1 MYTHT
6 VLPPPPPL
14 FITRHT
20 HHTACTQNRQISAIH
35 TVTLT
40 IGNHVIGERLRVNF
54 AIPPQPFH
62 LMLQLGKSRREPHTV
77 KSRIPPPYIRTYR
90 CVHGPHGYTALV
102 WYSRTVARTDA
113 HAHTYV
119 HMCIST
125 DTYTCRHQCICISK
139 YEGMY
144 KTCMLHMYVHT
155 YVITYV
161 RMCVRRM
168 YVCTCTVTLRT
179 YMELCEVSGCR
190 WDITRT
196 TNLLNLFVLFR

>member
-1 MYTHT
+1 M
-6 VLPPPPPL
+6 
-14 FITRHT
+14 IR
-20 HHTACTQNRQISAIH
+20 
-35 TVTLT
+35 
-40 IGNHVIGERLRVNF
+40 ERLRVNF

-62 LMLQLGKSRREPHTV
+62 LMLQLGRSREGTTHSEEQDT
-77 KSRIPPPYIRTYR
+77 PP
-90 CVHGPHGYTALV
+90 VLV

-196 TNLLNLFVLFR
+196 TNLLNLFVLFC

>member
-1 MYTHT
+1 M
-6 VLPPPPPL
+6 
-14 FITRHT
+14 
-20 HHTACTQNRQISAIH
+20 
-35 TVTLT
+35 
-40 IGNHVIGERLRVNF
+40 
-54 AIPPQPFH
+54 
-62 LMLQLGKSRREPHTV
+62 
-77 KSRIPPPYIRTYR
+77 KSRIPPPRTYVR
-90 CVHGPHGYTALV
+90 TGVYMAHTGTLCLCGIHGLLH
-102 WYSRTVARTDA
+102 ARTDA

-161 RMCVRRM
+161 RMCVCRM